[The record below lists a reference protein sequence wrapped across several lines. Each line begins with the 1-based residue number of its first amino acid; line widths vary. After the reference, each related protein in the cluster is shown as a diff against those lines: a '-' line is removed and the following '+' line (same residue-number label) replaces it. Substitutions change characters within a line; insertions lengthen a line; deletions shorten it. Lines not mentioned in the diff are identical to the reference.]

1 MEMTGSYDI
10 PAPRD
15 AVWAALN
22 DADILKGCIPGCTSL
37 EKLSETELDARATMK
52 IGPVKANFSGKVHLS
67 DIDPPNGYTISGEG
81 SGGVAGFAKGGAV
94 VKLEEIETGTRLT
107 YEAKAEI
114 GGKLAQLG
122 SRLID
127 GVAKKMAD
135 DFFRDFS
142 AQFAQQPEAT
152 EPAQE
157 EAPKKSLMSRLF
169 GN

>member
-1 MEMTGSYDI
+1 MEMIGSYHI

-22 DADILKGCIPGCTSL
+22 NPEVLKSCIPGCTSL
-37 EKLSETELDARATMK
+37 ERLSDTELEAKATLK
-52 IGPVKANFSGKVHLS
+52 IGPVKATFGGKVHLS

-94 VKLEEIETGTRLT
+94 VRLEEIDTGTRLT

-127 GVAKKMAD
+127 GVSKKMAD

-142 AQFAQQPEAT
+142 AQFTAGEAEPEADET
-152 EPAQE
+152 
-157 EAPKKSLMSRLF
+157 APKKSLMGRLF
-169 GN
+169 GS